1 MLIGREHETARLR
14 TALESA
20 AGGTGGLVLLTGD
33 AGVGKT
39 RLVEEALGPRLLR
52 GAATPAGSPYGPVIG
67 ALREYL
73 RSSPGSLDGC
83 GPLRNHLAVLL
94 PELGEARASAD
105 RATLIE
111 AIRCGL
117 ATLAAERPAAL
128 LLDDLQWSDE
138 ATIEL
143 LAALALPVR
152 RMPLLVVGA
161 YRSDE
166 LPRSHP
172 LRRLR
177 HDLRRDRALAEIA
190 LEPFDEAQTGELI
203 AQLAGATPNPRL
215 TRLLHDRT
223 GGTPFFVEE
232 LTAALLEAGRLG
244 DGGDGL
250 ELTLDDA
257 VPLPGTV
264 RDAVLVRLAP
274 LSEQGRA
281 AAEAAAVAGA
291 RLDLA
296 LVADLTGE
304 DGLGEL
310 FACGL
315 LVETT
320 PGAAA
325 FRHPLVRDAVY
336 EDVPWL
342 RRRALHRAI
351 ADALGRTGGEAGE
364 IAGHWLA
371 ARDPGRALDALR
383 VAIADREA
391 VHAYRDAT
399 RLGRQRSRSGP
410 RASREPSAS
419 PRSSATPAVP
429 SWPASSPRRPARSAR
444 SSPRVTR
451 PVPAARWPTPSAGW
465 RRSTTS
471 RATVTEPSPPAASPR
486 RPSRPTSCRARR
498 RPSG

>member
-1 MLIGREHETARLR
+1 M
-14 TALESA
+14 
-20 AGGTGGLVLLTGD
+20 
-33 AGVGKT
+33 
-39 RLVEEALGPRLLR
+39 
-52 GAATPAGSPYGPVIG
+52 
-67 ALREYL
+67 
-73 RSSPGSLDGC
+73 
-83 GPLRNHLAVLL
+83 
-94 PELGEARASAD
+94 
-105 RATLIE
+105 
-111 AIRCGL
+111 
-117 ATLAAERPAAL
+117 
-128 LLDDLQWSDE
+128 
-138 ATIEL
+138 
-143 LAALALPVR
+143 
-152 RMPLLVVGA
+152 
-161 YRSDE
+161 
-166 LPRSHP
+166 
-172 LRRLR
+172 
-177 HDLRRDRALAEIA
+177 
-190 LEPFDEAQTGELI
+190 EPFDEALTGELI
-203 AQLAGATPNPRL
+203 AHVAGTTPNPRL
-215 TRLLHDRT
+215 TRLLHERT

-232 LTAALLEAGRLG
+232 LTGALLEAGRLS

-250 ELTLDDA
+250 SLILDDA
-257 VPLPGTV
+257 VPLPHTV

-399 RLGRQRSRSGP
+399 RLGRQAFEIWPEGEQGAERIAALERHARCAELAGELAEARTGHGVEPP
-410 RASREPSAS
+410 RP
-419 PRSSATPAVP
+419 
-429 SWPASSPRRPARSAR
+429 
-444 SSPRVTR
+444 
-451 PVPAARWPTPSAGW
+451 
-465 RRSTTS
+465 
-471 RATVTEPSPPAASPR
+471 
-486 RPSRPTSCRARR
+486 
-498 RPSG
+498 